1 MIFIDASLPR
11 TVADELKKVREDV
24 VFKHDIFLPGTDD
37 PIWLRRVGCEE
48 SVPKGGLPSPATRT
62 LELVQ
67 RNAQR

>member
-24 VFKHDIFLPGTDD
+24 VFKHDISSPVLTT
-37 PIWLRRVGCEE
+37 LYGCEE